1 MTPKNNWRNLN
12 LLQELSHQELWKYC
26 AIAKD
31 NSVWQIVALNE
42 SKTKI
47 HAKWLSGKTKIGQL
61 DLEGK
66 RIAALT
72 LDDIANIEGSFL
84 TISQYFTH

>member
-1 MTPKNNWRNLN
+1 MTRKNNWRN

-47 HAKWLSGKTKIGQL
+47 HAKWLSGKTKIGEL
-61 DLEGK
+61 DLKGK
-66 RIAALT
+66 RIAT
-72 LDDIANIEGSFL
+72 LNLDEIADIEEEVF
-84 TISQYFTH
+84 

>member
-1 MTPKNNWRNLN
+1 MTSKNNWRN

-26 AIAKD
+26 AIVRD

-42 SKTKI
+42 ARTKI
-47 HAKWLSGKTKIGQL
+47 HVKWLSGKTKIGQL

-66 RIAALT
+66 RVATLT
-72 LDDIANIEGSFL
+72 LEDIANIEEDVF
-84 TISQYFTH
+84 